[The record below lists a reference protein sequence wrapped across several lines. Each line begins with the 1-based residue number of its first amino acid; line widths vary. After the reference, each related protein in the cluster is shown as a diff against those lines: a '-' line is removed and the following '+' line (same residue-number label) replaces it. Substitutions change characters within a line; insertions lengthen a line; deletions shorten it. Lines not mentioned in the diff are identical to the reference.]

1 VSEIISERRRRRE
14 GDAPVP
20 AMDVHE
26 RPAEQPTELDVAVRH
41 GAVGISGRRAARSTM
56 EPLPSNRCAAD
67 LYGDKGY
74 RFDP

>member
-1 VSEIISERRRRRE
+1 MNGPPSN
-14 GDAPVP
+14 
-20 AMDVHE
+20 
-26 RPAEQPTELDVAVRH
+26 RPELDVAVRH